1 MNNSEQAVIL
11 MLATIPT
18 QKTTSNKFRNDI
30 NGLRAWAV
38 IAVVLYH
45 FGVPGFSGG
54 FVGVDVFFVISGFL
68 MTRIIVS
75 GMESGNFSFLQFY
88 LARARRIIPMLLVL
102 CFALLIFGWF
112 WLPEHNYK
120 LLATHVVNTLFFIS
134 NIKFWRESGYFD
146 ASSHEKWLLHTWSLS
161 VEWQFYIILPIII
174 FVLWKFI
181 NYKAV
186 KFALFAL
193 GFLSLCLSIYASQR
207 WPSAAFYL
215 LPTRMWEMLAGGMA
229 WWITRRKALPET
241 LARYTEVIG
250 IVFISASIVLFNS
263 SIVWP
268 GSNALLPVAGA
279 VLVLISARQKSIFTA
294 NIIAQK
300 LGASSYSIYLWH
312 WPIVVALTYL
322 SLLSNYKWVLLALV
336 ATVILGELSLKLV
349 ENPSRKVFAKLST
362 TSNLVYISLCTL
374 VVGVLALT
382 VRHSTLDRDIMADK
396 ETVELYAKIQSFHV
410 MPNRDNGYCFYNVD
424 GESAPIIS
432 MEKSVCKLGIKSLK
446 PKGLLFGDSFAGHY
460 EPFVDEVA
468 KKLGISVDSV
478 TTNWCFPSL
487 TDSTNGTK
495 TRVAYKQCL
504 LNREYLKDNI
514 SKYDFVIFSGIWF
527 DLYRKGYQNE
537 IVDVIKYAKSKGVK
551 VYVMASPTQY
561 DINVFANFIAAGVND
576 LPFRLKGNS
585 NKKDDDTQK
594 MDIIFSQLEKDGYIK
609 FIKKDD
615 IFDESDSYHY
625 NGIEIPYSLDGA
637 HISIDSSLMAAKRFI
652 ETGVYKKYFSDVK

>member
-1 MNNSEQAVIL
+1 
-11 MLATIPT
+11 MLATTPT
-18 QKTTSNKFRNDI
+18 QKIASNKFRNDI

-54 FVGVDVFFVISGFL
+54 FVGVDIFFAISGFL

-229 WWITRRKALPET
+229 WWVTRRKAMPET

-279 VLVLISARQKSIFTA
+279 VLVLISERQKSIFTA

-349 ENPSRKVFAKLST
+349 ENPSRKVSTKLST

-424 GESAPIIS
+424 GESDPIIS
-432 MEKSVCKLGIKSLK
+432 MEKSVCKLGVKSLK

-576 LPFRLKGNS
+576 LPFKLKGNS

-637 HISIDSSLMAAKRFI
+637 HISVDSSLMAAKRFI
-652 ETGVYKKYFSDVK
+652 EIGAYKKYFSDVK

>member
-1 MNNSEQAVIL
+1 M
-11 MLATIPT
+11 
-18 QKTTSNKFRNDI
+18 
-30 NGLRAWAV
+30 
-38 IAVVLYH
+38 
-45 FGVPGFSGG
+45 
-54 FVGVDVFFVISGFL
+54 
-68 MTRIIVS
+68 
-75 GMESGNFSFLQFY
+75 
-88 LARARRIIPMLLVL
+88 
-102 CFALLIFGWF
+102 
-112 WLPEHNYK
+112 
-120 LLATHVVNTLFFIS
+120 
-134 NIKFWRESGYFD
+134 
-146 ASSHEKWLLHTWSLS
+146 LHTWSLS
-161 VEWQFYIILPIII
+161 VEWQFYIILPIVI

-181 NYKAV
+181 NCEAV

-229 WWITRRKALPET
+229 WWVTRRKAMPET

-279 VLVLISARQKSIFTA
+279 VLVLISERQKSIFTA

-382 VRHSTLDRDIMADK
+382 VRHSTLDRGIMADK

-424 GESAPIIS
+424 GESDPIIS

-594 MDIIFSQLEKDGYIK
+594 MDIIFSQLEQDGYIK

-625 NGIEIPYSLDGA
+625 NGIDIPYTLDGA

-652 ETGVYKKYFSDVK
+652 ETGVYKKYFSDTK

>member
-1 MNNSEQAVIL
+1 
-11 MLATIPT
+11 MLATTPT
-18 QKTTSNKFRNDI
+18 QKIASNKFRNDI

-54 FVGVDVFFVISGFL
+54 FVGVDIFFVISGFL
-68 MTRIIVS
+68 MIRIIVS

-112 WLPEHNYK
+112 WLPEQNYK

-186 KFALFAL
+186 KFALFTL
-193 GFLSLCLSIYASQR
+193 GFVSLCLSIYASQR

-229 WWITRRKALPET
+229 WWVTRRKAMPET

-294 NIIAQK
+294 NIIAQN

-424 GESAPIIS
+424 GESDPIIS
-432 MEKSVCKLGIKSLK
+432 MGKSVCKLGIKSLP

-537 IVDVIKYAKSKGVK
+537 IVDVIKYAKSKGLK

-594 MDIIFSQLEKDGYIK
+594 MDIIFSQLEQDGYIK

-637 HISIDSSLMAAKRFI
+637 HISVDSSLMAAKQFI
-652 ETGVYKKYFSDVK
+652 ETGVYKKYFSDTK

>member
-1 MNNSEQAVIL
+1 
-11 MLATIPT
+11 MLATTPT
-18 QKTTSNKFRNDI
+18 QKIASNKFRNDI

-54 FVGVDVFFVISGFL
+54 FVGVDIFFVISGFL

-112 WLPEHNYK
+112 WLPEQNYK

-229 WWITRRKALPET
+229 WWVTRRKAMPDT

-349 ENPSRKVFAKLST
+349 ENPSRKVFAKLSA

-382 VRHSTLDRDIMADK
+382 VRHSTLERDIMADK

-424 GESAPIIS
+424 GESNPIIS
-432 MEKSVCKLGIKSLK
+432 MEKSVCKLGVKSLK

-652 ETGVYKKYFSDVK
+652 ETGIYKKYFSDVK

>member
-1 MNNSEQAVIL
+1 
-11 MLATIPT
+11 MLATTPT
-18 QKTTSNKFRNDI
+18 QKIASNKFRNDI

-54 FVGVDVFFVISGFL
+54 FVGVDIFFVISGFL

-112 WLPEHNYK
+112 WLPEQNYK

-229 WWITRRKALPET
+229 WWVTRRKAMPET

-279 VLVLISARQKSIFTA
+279 VLVLISERQKSIFTA

-349 ENPSRKVFAKLST
+349 ENPSQKVFAKLST

-382 VRHSTLDRDIMADK
+382 VRHSTLDRGIMADK

-424 GESAPIIS
+424 GESDPIIS

-637 HISIDSSLMAAKRFI
+637 HISVDSSLMAAKRFI
-652 ETGVYKKYFSDVK
+652 ETGAYKKYFSDVK

>member
-112 WLPEHNYK
+112 WLPEQNYK

-181 NYKAV
+181 NYKAA

-229 WWITRRKALPET
+229 WWVTRRKAMPET

-374 VVGVLALT
+374 VVAVLALT
-382 VRHSTLDRDIMADK
+382 VRHRTLDRGIMADK

-432 MEKSVCKLGIKSLK
+432 MEKSVCKLGVKSLK

-537 IVDVIKYAKSKGVK
+537 IVDVIKYAKSKGLK

-594 MDIIFSQLEKDGYIK
+594 MDIIFSQLEQDGYIK

-637 HISIDSSLMAAKRFI
+637 HISVDSSLMAAKQFI
-652 ETGVYKKYFSDVK
+652 ETGVYKKYFSDTK

>member
-1 MNNSEQAVIL
+1 

-18 QKTTSNKFRNDI
+18 QKIASNKFRNDI

-102 CFALLIFGWF
+102 CFALLVFGWF
-112 WLPEHNYK
+112 WLPEQNYK

-174 FVLWKFI
+174 FVLWRLI
-181 NYKAV
+181 SYKAV
-186 KFALFAL
+186 KFALLTL
-193 GFLSLCLSIYASQR
+193 GLLSLCLAIYASQR

-229 WWITRRKALPET
+229 WWVTRRKAMPET

-268 GSNALLPVAGA
+268 GANALLPVTGA

-294 NIIAQK
+294 NVIAQK

-322 SLLSNYKWVLLALV
+322 SLLSNYKWVLLALI

-382 VRHSTLDRDIMADK
+382 VRHSTLDRDIIADK
-396 ETVELYAKIQSFHV
+396 ETVELYTEIQSFHV

-424 GESAPIIS
+424 GETDPIIS
-432 MEKSVCKLGIKSLK
+432 MEKSVCKLGIKSL
-446 PKGLLFGDSFAGHY
+446 PPQGLLFGDSFAGHY

-468 KKLGISVDSV
+468 KKLGISIDSV
-478 TTNWCFPSL
+478 TTNWCYPSL

-495 TRVAYKQCL
+495 TRAVYKQCL
-504 LNREYLKDNI
+504 LNREYLKENI
-514 SKYDFVIFSGIWF
+514 SKYDFVIFSAIWF

-561 DINVFANFIAAGVND
+561 DINVFANFIAAGIND
-576 LPFRLKGNS
+576 LPFKLKGNT
-585 NKKDDDTQK
+585 NKKDDDTKK
-594 MDIIFSQLEKDGYIK
+594 MNVIFSQLEKEGYIK
-609 FIKKDD
+609 FIKKDE
-615 IFDESDSYHY
+615 IFDESDSYNY
-625 NGIEIPYSLDGA
+625 NGIDIPYSLDGA

-652 ETGVYKKYFSDVK
+652 ESGIYKKYFSDTK

>member
-1 MNNSEQAVIL
+1 

-424 GESAPIIS
+424 SESDPIIS
-432 MEKSVCKLGIKSLK
+432 MEKSVCKLGVKSLK

-594 MDIIFSQLEKDGYIK
+594 MDIIFSQLEQDGYIK
-609 FIKKDD
+609 SIKKDD